1 MEYFRPKRQEQ
12 PKDTK
17 ALSVK
22 EQNSAENGSA
32 SDESLERISE
42 WQQVFTKQAKRWE
55 TSFETDK
62 SNAIKRIYKN
72 A

>member
-1 MEYFRPKRQEQ
+1 MSE
-12 PKDTK
+12 
-17 ALSVK
+17 K

-72 A
+72 AEI